1 MSADIPSTPPAEMRA
16 GDTIRW
22 RRSLSDYP
30 ADDGWELKY
39 TLLGQGGAHNGT
51 ASTDGDAHQF
61 TVAASASADWAAG
74 NYLLT
79 EYVTKGDERYTIA
92 SRSVRVLP
100 DLASATGPVDTRSH
114 ARKVLDAIEAWL
126 ESKAPVAGMLEIAG
140 RRIQHY
146 PIEQLLALRDRYR
159 NEVAAEEAAARGGR
173 RGQVQVRL

>member
-1 MSADIPSTPPAEMRA
+1 MRA

-22 RRSLSDYP
+22 SRSLSDYP
-30 ADDGWELKY
+30 ANEGWDLKF

-51 ASTDGDAHQF
+51 ASADGDAHQI
-61 TVAASASADWAAG
+61 TVAASESATWAPG

-79 EYVTKGDERYTIA
+79 EYVTKGAERFTIA

-100 DLASATGPVDTRSH
+100 DLASATDAVDTRSH

-126 ESKAPVAGMLEIAG
+126 ESKAPVHGMLEIAG

-146 PIEQLLALRDRYR
+146 PIEQLLVLRDRYR
-159 NEVAAEEAAARGGR
+159 IEVAAEESAARGGP
-173 RGQVQVRL
+173 RGQVKVRL